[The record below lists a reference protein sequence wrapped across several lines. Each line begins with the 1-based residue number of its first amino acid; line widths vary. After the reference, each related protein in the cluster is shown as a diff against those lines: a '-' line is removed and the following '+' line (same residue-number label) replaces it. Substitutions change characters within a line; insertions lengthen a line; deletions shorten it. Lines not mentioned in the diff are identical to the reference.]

1 MNELR
6 DMLGIVEFKLK
17 SKKEQL
23 DRISVNTFTYNPK
36 ITELSLEIKDL
47 EKEKQNI
54 LSQMEDI
61 K

>member
-61 K
+61 E

>member
-17 SKKEQL
+17 TKKEQL
-23 DRISVNTFTYNPK
+23 DRISINTFTYNPK

-54 LSQMEDI
+54 LSQMEEI

>member
-23 DRISVNTFTYNPK
+23 DKISVNTFTYNPK

>member
-1 MNELR
+1 MNELK

-36 ITELSLEIKDL
+36 ITELSLEIKEL
-47 EKEKQNI
+47 ETKKREL
-54 LSQMEDI
+54 LSQMEDN